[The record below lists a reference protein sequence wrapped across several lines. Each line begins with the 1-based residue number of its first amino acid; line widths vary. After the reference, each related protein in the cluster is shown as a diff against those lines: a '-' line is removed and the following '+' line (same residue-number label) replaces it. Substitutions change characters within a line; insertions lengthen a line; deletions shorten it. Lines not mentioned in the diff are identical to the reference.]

1 MSSEK
6 SSYGFL
12 SPQPYMK
19 SAIENMNERINVE
32 VIEAKTWENQEID
45 NIVATCKEKGIK
57 SVGGFAQKDAFHH
70 ILINAKL
77 GNVTPGRTAF
87 LYCMNKYLMR
97 TLEENP
103 FFFDSVDP
111 LNETDEQIISKI
123 KEWPF
128 MLKNTSLS
136 LGRGIYKINNE
147 DELRSVLKNYR
158 ADTALQEQIAFQ
170 YDAYLEGI
178 DRSTLPTNI
187 PPFIAEHMVDMNTA
201 IEYCYEGYITATGE
215 VVHYALTEEIYFS
228 NHQALGYVTPPISID
243 SKMAEKIES
252 WVNTYMGKMAKL
264 GYINQFFNL
273 EFWIMPDGS
282 IALTEINP
290 RAAHSYHY
298 NYRHSFNSSLYE
310 DNFKLAAG
318 ESVPENTPWKKW
330 RNNDDYKYTLIV
342 LITANHTGTVSD
354 ILDYDYIEHLE
365 QKEGILIRHNRQHA
379 EVLSDS
385 DMTAAGVML
394 MQMWVVGDSREEV
407 IKKEHDIRRKI
418 YKQEQAAAKYPPYW
432 DV

>member
-243 SKMAEKIES
+243 SKMAEKL
-252 WVNTYMGKMAKL
+252 K
-264 GYINQFFNL
+264 
-273 EFWIMPDGS
+273 
-282 IALTEINP
+282 
-290 RAAHSYHY
+290 
-298 NYRHSFNSSLYE
+298 
-310 DNFKLAAG
+310 
-318 ESVPENTPWKKW
+318 
-330 RNNDDYKYTLIV
+330 
-342 LITANHTGTVSD
+342 
-354 ILDYDYIEHLE
+354 
-365 QKEGILIRHNRQHA
+365 
-379 EVLSDS
+379 
-385 DMTAAGVML
+385 
-394 MQMWVVGDSREEV
+394 VG
-407 IKKEHDIRRKI
+407 
-418 YKQEQAAAKYPPYW
+418 
-432 DV
+432 